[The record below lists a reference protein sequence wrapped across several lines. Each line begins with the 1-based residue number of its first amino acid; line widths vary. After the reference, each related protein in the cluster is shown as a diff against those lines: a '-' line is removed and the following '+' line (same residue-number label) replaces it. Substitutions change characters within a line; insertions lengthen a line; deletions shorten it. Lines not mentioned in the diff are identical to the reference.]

1 MFVEVDNIFCSS
13 QLSAMAEQ
21 VRIMSKIMDNMAL
34 RIDELQYEIDE
45 AVRDKAFVTSFNDKI
60 GLDTVDC
67 ACDCPDCQAD
77 RSYRMD

>member
-1 MFVEVDNIFCSS
+1 MYVEVDNIFCSS
-13 QLSAMAEQ
+13 QLAAMAEQ
-21 VRIMSKIMDNMAL
+21 ARIMSKILDNMAL

-45 AVRDKAFVTSFNDKI
+45 AVRDNHITNSFNQKI

-67 ACDCPDCQAD
+67 ACDCPDCQPD